1 MNNFN
6 VKDYKVEREKI
17 GGNIKWSGKIVDDLK
32 NIKVEILSAPSM
44 NELRKYVPNW
54 VMATWTKSAKE
65 LENISEEDADKFIYR
80 AMSGKF
86 IPSVLS
92 SININVL
99 IDGTESHYGTHLYRH
114 SRMSFAADCT
124 GDKVL
129 DDRDV
134 AIPKAFIDAGVEEKY
149 NEIVQKSMDL
159 YCELLNRGDVHLQD
173 ARLVLPRNLTT
184 FYYVQMSLG
193 DAIAFIRQRIDSQI
207 QPKVDN
213 VVAMKLLLELCKI
226 YPFLASIVKIDQK
239 NSFYIQ
245 ESQTNFYSGW
255 CKPEPQN
262 DVFEYD
268 ENTFIYNKT
277 RGELLGNDSYNEI
290 YNETKNKLEEIEEY
304 AINRYWHVYS
314 DLNDWR

>member
-1 MNNFN
+1 MFD
-6 VKDYKVEREKI
+6 VKKSRVEREKI
-17 GGNIKWSGKIVDDLK
+17 GGDISWKKEIVDDLS
-32 NIKVEILSAPSM
+32 NIKVKILSAPTM
-44 NELRKYVPNW
+44 DELRSYIPNW
-54 VMATWTKSAKE
+54 VMATWNKTAEE
-65 LENISEEDADKFIYR
+65 LSNLDRETADKFIYR

-129 DDRDV
+129 NDRPV
-134 AIPKAFIDAGVEEKY
+134 AMPSAIVEAGFQKEYEDIVE
-149 NEIVQKSMDL
+149 KSMDL
-159 YCELLNRGDVHLQD
+159 YCKLLNRGDVHLQD
-173 ARLVLPRNLTT
+173 ARLVLPRNITT

-207 QPKVDN
+207 QPKSDN
-213 VVAMKLLLELCKI
+213 VVAMKLLLELCKL
-226 YPFLASIVKIDQK
+226 YPFLTTIVKFDQQ
-239 NSFYIQ
+239 NRFYVQ

-262 DVFEYD
+262 DVFNYD
-268 ENTFIYNKT
+268 ENTFIYNKR
-277 RGELLGNDSYNEI
+277 RGELLGNKTYNEI
-290 YNETKNKLEEIEEY
+290 VKSVGSELLGLELLAKFEY
-304 AINRYWHVYS
+304 AHVYE
-314 DLNDWR
+314 DLENWR